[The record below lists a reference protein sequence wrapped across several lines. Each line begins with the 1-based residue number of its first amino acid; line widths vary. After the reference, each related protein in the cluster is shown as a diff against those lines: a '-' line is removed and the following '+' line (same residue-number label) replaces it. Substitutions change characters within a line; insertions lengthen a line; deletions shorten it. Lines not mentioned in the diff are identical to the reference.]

1 MIKLDIGS
9 RLGIKGLTLEQLHE
23 NDSVE
28 GRVHFLTP
36 QSVREYLHKS
46 LPKSLVMK
54 ARLTPEELLREFV
67 LTVKRADHT
76 NPWSALYEGY
86 GSERHH
92 FTWVERVKGWSP
104 STMYLWQDKASKYW
118 TLSTKHRFLKH
129 LEKDESIAYT
139 ALPLFENYVNPLTV
153 GTEPKKLTNKTTSGQ
168 LYFTGEYRVTGT
180 EQRFNFNLEK
190 EKTMLEK
197 LKDQNIEAAK
207 LAAKLTVG
215 KTANGILAD
224 AVLARLPWYSRLF
237 AGSALK
243 DTSIAKLATA
253 NLAVV
258 LSQHFGKGNEN
269 LQYVTDAML
278 QDAMVEVIRDGDAV
292 KSILAQLSSLAG
304 SLQNETK

>member
-1 MIKLDIGS
+1 
-9 RLGIKGLTLEQLHE
+9 
-23 NDSVE
+23 
-28 GRVHFLTP
+28 
-36 QSVREYLHKS
+36 
-46 LPKSLVMK
+46 
-54 ARLTPEELLREFV
+54 
-67 LTVKRADHT
+67 
-76 NPWSALYEGY
+76 
-86 GSERHH
+86 
-92 FTWVERVKGWSP
+92 
-104 STMYLWQDKASKYW
+104 
-118 TLSTKHRFLKH
+118 
-129 LEKDESIAYT
+129 
-139 ALPLFENYVNPLTV
+139 
-153 GTEPKKLTNKTTSGQ
+153 
-168 LYFTGEYRVTGT
+168 
-180 EQRFNFNLEK
+180 
-190 EKTMLEK
+190 MLEK